1 MTVIAH
7 TPFHPRGCITIC
19 QSDTPCLCIRAF
31 WISRRV
37 GIDKNHL
44 LFCYHKAPAADTSI
58 ASGLLGIERRGRPL
72 FLIILKGSQGH
83 NSYPSLAE
91 RFFHIL
97 RSIWVLSKTAF
108 SYVIVLI
115 FWVLLSGFELFL
127 IWDRCWEGLYGFL
140 FEIRA
145 LVLPV
150 CGFQ

>member
-19 QSDTPCLCIRAF
+19 QSDTPCLCIMTFR
-31 WISRRV
+31 ISRRV
-37 GIDKNHL
+37 GFDKTHL
-44 LFCYHKAPAADTSI
+44 WLCYHEAPAADTLI
-58 ASGLLGIERRGRPL
+58 ASGLLGMERRERPL
-72 FLIILKGSQGH
+72 FLIILKGSRGH
-83 NSYPSLAE
+83 NLYPSLAE

-115 FWVLLSGFELFL
+115 FLSFAERFWA
-127 IWDRCWEGLYGFL
+127 IFNWDQFWEGLDEFL

-145 LVLPV
+145 LILPV
-150 CGFQ
+150 CGF